1 MITDQNIQELL
12 HYQPGQPVLSVY
24 LNTDPAEGNT
34 DFHRRRLRSMLKEI
48 DLPEDVEKV
57 IGFIEHE
64 HDWVGKSLA
73 VFSCVNDGFLRA
85 YPLAIPLRSRVRV
98 SEQPYVKPLAD
109 LLDSYG
115 GYGVVVVDKQDARY
129 FHFHLGELREQ
140 EDVVGETIRHT
151 KRGGGS
157 QAAGRR
163 GSKVGQTGGHLDE
176 AAERNM
182 REAAEYAVHF
192 FSEKNVR
199 RILIGG
205 TDDNVAMFRNLLPK
219 TWQSLVVGSFPI
231 SMVASNN
238 EVLANAI
245 EIGTRAEI
253 LRESNLVKTLVTNAA
268 KSRGGV
274 LGLQETLDAL
284 REGRLQILVIR
295 DGFRDPGL
303 RCTGCGYVSIKAVE
317 ACPYCGGKMERIED
331 AVELAVQAVMLDGGE
346 VEVLRADQKIKGF
359 DQIGAILRY

>member
-24 LNTDPAEGNT
+24 LNTDPAEGHT

-48 DLPEDVEKV
+48 DLPEDVEKI

-73 VFSCVNDGFLRA
+73 VFSCANDGFLRA

-98 SEQPYVKPLAD
+98 NERPYVKPLAD

-115 GYGVVVVDKQDARY
+115 GYGVVVVDKQGARY
-129 FHFHLGELREQ
+129 FHFHLGELQEQ
-140 EDVVGETIRHT
+140 EGVVGESIRHT

-157 QAAGRR
+157 QSPGRR
-163 GSKVGQTGGHLDE
+163 GGSAGQTGHVDE
-176 AAERNM
+176 ATERNM

-205 TDDNVAMFRNLLPK
+205 TEDNVAMFRNLLPK

-231 SMVASNN
+231 SMMASNS
-238 EVLANAI
+238 EVLGKAM
-245 EIGTRAEI
+245 EIGTRAEMQ
-253 LRESNLVKTLVTNAA
+253 RESNLVKTIVTN
-268 KSRGGV
+268 
-274 LGLQETLDAL
+274 
-284 REGRLQILVIR
+284 
-295 DGFRDPGL
+295 
-303 RCTGCGYVSIKAVE
+303 
-317 ACPYCGGKMERIED
+317 
-331 AVELAVQAVMLDGGE
+331 
-346 VEVLRADQKIKGF
+346 
-359 DQIGAILRY
+359 